1 MTTAKRLADRMTE
14 AAEIDLLLNYSLM
27 LDALDRG
34 DAAGDISPAAR
45 TAFLAHLSDALDAYE
60 AAPLEYW
67 KHDRVV
73 RVTGMGPQEA
83 AEELESR
90 TAPQYAGLCRI
101 ITWDDTLKVT
111 RPCHRPMPCDLH
123 PVED

>member
-14 AAEIDLLLNYSLM
+14 AAEADYLLPYSLM
-27 LDALDRG
+27 LDALDRCEAEG
-34 DAAGDISPAAR
+34 YPPAFR
-45 TAFLAHLSDALDAYE
+45 TALLAHLADAHEAYLAELDTD
-60 AAPLEYW
+60 PTGNTYW

-90 TAPQYAGLCRI
+90 MIPAPPAG
-101 ITWDDTLKVT
+101 DDGE
-111 RPCHRPMPCDLH
+111 HW
-123 PVED
+123 

>member
-34 DAAGDISPAAR
+34 DAAGDIPPAAR
-45 TAFLAHLSDALDAYE
+45 TAFLAHLADALDAYE
-60 AAPLEYW
+60 AEPLAYW

-73 RVTGMGPQEA
+73 RVTGMGPEDA
-83 AEELESR
+83 AAELESR
-90 TAPQYAGLCRI
+90 QAPAWTKCSGCGGTIFAEGMSEHDAECTTIESY
-101 ITWDDTLKVT
+101 DK
-111 RPCHRPMPCDLH
+111 
-123 PVED
+123 